1 MSDVRSSDLRLSDD
15 RWSERLTRSQKHI
28 ALIRDLT
35 DFYVQKPFHSQSEQH
50 QYQELML
57 PMLADTDAQLRL
69 WLTQQLVPHPAAPW
83 LVLAALALVDD
94 TCAEMILSQR
104 ETMPANI
111 QLELARMGTSKL
123 VYCLAQRADLTPDT
137 RGHLLQRPEGEQ
149 IAHFLKAPRKPVK
162 AASSAPAQ
170 AAAPTSAQALQG
182 ESPLSHMPLFLEAT
196 ISQRSDILLA
206 AEREAL
212 RLANSPDARG
222 LDIKACIELISLAKA
237 RNLEL
242 FTQRLSQALAC
253 EIEQSQALIRDGQ
266 ALAMAL
272 LALGMP
278 TNSCLEVF
286 TYLQDVSGEVT
297 VRMRGL
303 EHILEHVSRR
313 AARMIVR
320 AILGSDWHAS
330 GAKANARVQE
340 NSKSASLARG
350 QEREL
355 PQAEISK
362 AASEP
367 KLRQTG

>member
-1 MSDVRSSDLRLSDD
+1 MSDHSSSDLRLTDD
-15 RWSERLTRSQKHI
+15 RWSERLTRSQKHM

-50 QYQELML
+50 QYQELIL
-57 PMLADTDAQLRL
+57 PMLADTDAPLRL

-94 TCAEMILSQR
+94 SCAEVILTQR
-104 ETMPANI
+104 ETMPVNI
-111 QLELARMGTSKL
+111 QMELARMGSSKL
-123 VYCLAQRADLTPDT
+123 ASLLAQRSDLTPDT
-137 RGHLLQRPEGEQ
+137 RGHLLQRPEGAQ
-149 IAHFLKAPRKPVK
+149 IAHFLKAPRMTVK

-170 AAAPTSAQALQG
+170 ATATAPSQTAQS
-182 ESPLSHMPLFLEAT
+182 ESPLSLMPLFLEAT

-222 LDIKACIELISLAKA
+222 LDIKACIELISIAKA
-237 RNLEL
+237 RNIEL

-253 EIEQSQALIRDGQ
+253 QIEQSQALIRDGQ

-286 TYLQDVSGEVT
+286 TYLQDVSGDVT

-303 EHILEHVSRR
+303 EHILEYVSRR

-320 AILGSDWHAS
+320 SILGVDWHAS
-330 GAKANARVQE
+330 GVKANTRLQE
-340 NSKSASLARG
+340 SAKPALQGRG
-350 QEREL
+350 HERDVL
-355 PQAEISK
+355 QTDPSK
-362 AASEP
+362 ALNDHR
-367 KLRQTG
+367 LRQTG